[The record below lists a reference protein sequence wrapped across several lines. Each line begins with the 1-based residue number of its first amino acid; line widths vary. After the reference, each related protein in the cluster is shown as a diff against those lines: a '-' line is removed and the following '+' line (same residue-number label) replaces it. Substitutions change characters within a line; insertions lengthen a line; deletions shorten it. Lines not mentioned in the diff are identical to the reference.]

1 MSTELLV
8 DGNPVDGQ
16 IVEKWELLLQK
27 LKDLKKAAIAFSGG
41 VDSTFLLYAACRA
54 LGDNVLAVTV
64 QSDWVPMRETSES
77 EAFCKV
83 YGIRQVICHI
93 REEDVDG
100 FLENPPDRCYLCKKV
115 LFCRM
120 MEMAAAEGYEQML
133 DGSNINDISDYR
145 PGVRALRE
153 LGVISPLQEVGLT
166 KEEIRILSR
175 AHGLNTWQKPSFAC
189 LASRFV
195 YGETITREKLD
206 MVDQAEQKLMDL
218 GFHQFRVRIHG
229 KLARIEVLKEE
240 MGRLLEPDILQEV
253 TEYLKKLGFSYVTMD
268 LMGYRRGSMNDG
280 LGL

>member
-1 MSTELLV
+1 
-8 DGNPVDGQ
+8 
-16 IVEKWELLLQK
+16 
-27 LKDLKKAAIAFSGG
+27 
-41 VDSTFLLYAACRA
+41 
-54 LGDNVLAVTV
+54 
-64 QSDWVPMRETSES
+64 
-77 EAFCKV
+77 
-83 YGIRQVICHI
+83 
-93 REEDVDG
+93 
-100 FLENPPDRCYLCKKV
+100 
-115 LFCRM
+115 
-120 MEMAAAEGYEQML
+120 MAAAEGYEQML

-195 YGETITREKLD
+195 YGEEITREKLD

>member
-83 YGIRQVICHI
+83 YGIRQVICRI
-93 REEDVDG
+93 REEDVEG

-189 LASRFV
+189 LASRFPAAATAQTPL
-195 YGETITREKLD
+195 GRHIQATIGT
-206 MVDQAEQKLMDL
+206 L
-218 GFHQFRVRIHG
+218 GTACSTSCAGRYPATT
-229 KLARIEVLKEE
+229 ARRSQ
-240 MGRLLEPDILQEV
+240 RLTFPAPAI
-253 TEYLKKLGFSYVTMD
+253 
-268 LMGYRRGSMNDG
+268 
-280 LGL
+280 

>member
-1 MSTELLV
+1 MTNDREQ
-8 DGNPVDGQ
+8 GKAR
-16 IVEKWELLLQK
+16 E
-27 LKDLKKAAIAFSGG
+27 DLKMAMEAYARENLAVAFSGG
-41 VDSTFLLYAACRA
+41 VDSSLLLHLACAYAKNPSSVHAVILKTMLQTEEEVQKAREA
-54 LGDNVLAVTV
+54 AIEMGATAWVLSVD
-64 QSDWVPMRETSES
+64 DWE
-77 EAFCKV
+77 EA
-83 YGIRQVICHI
+83 GIL
-93 REEDVDG
+93 D
-100 FLENPPDRCYLCKKV
+100 NPPERCYLCKKV

-195 YGETITREKLD
+195 YGEEITREKLD

-240 MGRLLEPDILQEV
+240 MGRLLESDILQEV